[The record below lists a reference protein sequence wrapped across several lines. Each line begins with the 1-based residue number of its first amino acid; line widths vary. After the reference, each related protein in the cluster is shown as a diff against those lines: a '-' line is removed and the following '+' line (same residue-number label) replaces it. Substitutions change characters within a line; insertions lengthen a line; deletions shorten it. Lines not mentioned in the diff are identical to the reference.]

1 MNLRRRTLLIVLLL
15 LLATLL
21 AIELAS
27 RWLVYPKFLDLEQE
41 QARRNAELVI
51 EVTNHELEVLA
62 GKPEDWGY
70 WDDTYKF
77 VQDDNPEYIDSN
89 LSQQSQ
95 LSLRVNL
102 LGIYDTAG
110 RKVWARAMDLKSL
123 EEFDLDDFTGP
134 ALPAHSPFMAS
145 EDQPKTRAGLVLTS
159 HGVMLIAS
167 TPVLRSLRTG
177 PHMGSLMMGRLF
189 DTRGIL
195 RIARQAGLQVSFVP
209 HRGDSIP
216 LPPGQARPDSLV
228 HTPLILRADS
238 RRTYVNTVIFS
249 VDGKPALDLQVSTP
263 RDISAGGRDTLRVAL
278 ISTGM
283 AGVAIA
289 LILLWQLNIGVVVPL
304 SRLSRR
310 LRRIG
315 ASDDDVSRLNFNRR
329 DEIGD
334 LAAEFDR
341 MLDRLTDA
349 RQRLRQESY
358 RSGASEMAGGI
369 VRDIGNSLSP
379 VQEQIGQPL
388 RLLDQAHTS
397 SMQSLVREL
406 AQPGLS
412 HHRQTELLA
421 VLQDLLGE
429 QAGLLSEARG
439 ELRSLRRRLE
449 QMQEKVAEHSRYMA
463 APGTLAPVLLSELL
477 DLARRRLPEGR
488 ARATDIRV
496 ADSVQ
501 QAPAVAAA
509 REVLLQVLTTLI
521 GQLASL
527 GDGEHHL
534 LRISAGSEIVND
546 CAVVF
551 LYFDDERPLAEAR
564 RLAAEFTQP
573 APAHP
578 EGSSLAWTEN
588 AVSAMGGRLTA
599 EASEGYGGLRVELRL
614 PQAK

>member
-123 EEFDLDDFTGP
+123 EEFDLDDFTGA

-315 ASDDDVSRLNFNRR
+315 ASDDDVTRLNFNRH

-379 VQEQIGQPL
+379 IQEQIGQPL

-449 QMQEKVAEHSRYMA
+449 QMQEKVTEHSRYMA
-463 APGTLAPVLLSELL
+463 APGTLAPVMLAELL

-488 ARATDIRV
+488 ARATDIRI

-501 QAPAVAAA
+501 QVPAVAAV

-527 GDGEHHL
+527 GDGEHPL

-551 LYFDDERPLAEAR
+551 LHFDDERPLAEAR

-614 PQAK
+614 PRAK